1 MTDRKKLKQSISG
14 ANEIIVPAIEIK
26 QGKRQRIYSFA
37 IDGKLLPDITT
48 ISRVKRETDIAITGY
63 QRPEISPHVDEIRR
77 YLESD
82 GALLP
87 NALVV
92 AFNPEVKF
100 IPEENQYEENF
111 GLIGKLV
118 IPIEENQPDAE
129 KPGWIVD
136 GQQRSAAIR
145 EARIKGFNVCVIAFI
160 TKNTE
165 EQREQF
171 ILVNET
177 KPLPSLLIDELLPST
192 KVTLPKRL
200 NKRVLP
206 NRLIER
212 LNVDDDSPFMG
223 IIKTQTRSEGV
234 VSAGPLVTALS
245 GSITNGAL
253 YEFRD
258 PKTGDGDIE
267 KMLEVLKKYWSAVKE
282 TFPEAWGLPSRKS
295 RLMHGTGIRSMSFLM
310 DEILASQEKVNSST
324 EKFFFKE
331 LANISP
337 FCKWTGGSWKFSN
350 GEIRKWNEIQNMSKD
365 RDLVTRFLVREY
377 HKAKSINE
385 PSIRV
390 G

>member
-1 MTDRKKLKQSISG
+1 MSKTSG
-14 ANEIIVPAIEIK
+14 LNSAFNSEIVVPAIEIR
-26 QGKRQRIYSFA
+26 QGKKQKIYAFA
-37 IDGKLLPDITT
+37 IDGKMLPEITT
-48 ISRVKRETDIAITGY
+48 ISRVKRDENVSISGY

-77 YLESD
+77 YLESEN
-82 GALLP
+82 ALLP

-92 AFNPEVKF
+92 AFNPKVKF
-100 IPEENQYEENF
+100 LPGDINGDRKYGVTGQ
-111 GLIGKLV
+111 LV
-118 IPIEENQPDAE
+118 IPIEENQPDE
-129 KPGWIVD
+129 DKPGWIVD

-160 TKNTE
+160 TKDTE

-200 NKRVLP
+200 SRRVLP

-212 LNVDDDSPFMG
+212 LNSDDDSPFKE
-223 IIKTQTRSEGV
+223 IIKTQTRNDGV
-234 VSAGPLVTALS
+234 ISAGPLVTALS

-267 KMLEVLKKYWSAVKE
+267 KMLIVLKKYWSAVKE
-282 TFPEAWGLPSRKS
+282 TFPLAWGLPSRKS
-295 RLMHGTGIRSMSFLM
+295 RLMHGTGIRSMSFMM
-310 DEILASQEKVNSST
+310 DEILASVENIELVT
-324 EKFFFKE
+324 EQLFIDE
-331 LANISP
+331 LSLIAP
-337 FCKWTGGSWKFSN
+337 HCKWKTGTWKFSN
-350 GEIRKWNEIQNMSKD
+350 GETRKWNEIQNMSKD

-377 HKAKSINE
+377 HKSSK
-385 PSIRV
+385 
-390 G
+390 

>member
-1 MTDRKKLKQSISG
+1 MLSK
-14 ANEIIVPAIEIK
+14 EIVVPAIEIK
-26 QGKRQRIYSFA
+26 QGKKQKIYAFA
-37 IDGKLLPDITT
+37 IDGKLLPKITT
-48 ISRVKRETDIAITGY
+48 ISRVKRDENISITGY

-82 GALLP
+82 NPLLP

-92 AFNPEVKF
+92 AFNPIVKF
-100 IPEENQYEENF
+100 KPDNTQPGSAFGSIGQLVIPVEENQLDE
-111 GLIGKLV
+111 
-118 IPIEENQPDAE
+118 D

-145 EARIKGFNVCVIAFI
+145 NARVKGFNLCVIAFI
-160 TKNTE
+160 TSDVE

-192 KVTLPKRL
+192 QVTLPKRL
-200 NKRVLP
+200 SRRVLP

-212 LNVDDDSPFMG
+212 LNSDGDSPFKG
-223 IIKTQTRSEGV
+223 IIKTQTRNEGV

-258 PKTGDGDIE
+258 PQTGDGDVE
-267 KMLEVLKKYWSAVKE
+267 KMLLVLKHYWSAVKE
-282 TFPEAWGLPSRKS
+282 SFPKAWGLPSRKS

-310 DEILASQEKVNSST
+310 DEILASYSDISKVT
-324 EKFFFKE
+324 ETHFYE
-331 LANISP
+331 EIQTIVP
-337 FCKWTGGSWKFSN
+337 YCKWTTGTWKFSN
-350 GEIRKWNEIQNMSKD
+350 GESKKWNEIQNLSND
-365 RDLVTRFLVREY
+365 RDQVTRYLVRSY
-377 HKAKSINE
+377 HQNST
-385 PSIRV
+385 
-390 G
+390 

>member
-1 MTDRKKLKQSISG
+1 MKKIPQENPLLSE
-14 ANEIIVPAIEIK
+14 EIVVPAIEIK
-26 QGKRQRIYSFA
+26 QGKKQKIYAFA
-37 IDGKLLPDITT
+37 IDGKLLPTITT
-48 ISRVKRETDIAITGY
+48 ISRVKRDKNISITGY

-77 YLESD
+77 YLES
-82 GALLP
+82 GNPLLP

-92 AFNPEVKF
+92 AFNPKVKF
-100 IPEENQYEENF
+100 LHDNTQPGSAF
-111 GLIGKLV
+111 GSIGQLV
-118 IPIEENQPDAE
+118 IPIEENQLDEE

-145 EARIKGFNVCVIAFI
+145 EARIKGFNLCVIAFI
-160 TKNTE
+160 TQDVE

-200 NKRVLP
+200 SRRVLP

-212 LNVDDDSPFMG
+212 LNSDDDSPFKE
-223 IIKTQTRSEGV
+223 IIKTQTRNEGV

-258 PKTGDGDIE
+258 AKTGDGDIE
-267 KMLEVLKKYWSAVKE
+267 KMLILLKKYWSAVKE
-282 TFPEAWGLPSRKS
+282 TFPSAWGSPSRKS
-295 RLMHGTGIRSMSFLM
+295 RLMHGTGIRSMSFMM
-310 DEILASQEKVNSST
+310 DEILASVEDI
-324 EKFFFKE
+324 E
-331 LANISP
+331 LATEQLFIQELSHIAP
-337 FCKWTGGSWKFSN
+337 HCKWTSGTWKFSN
-350 GEIRKWNEIQNMSKD
+350 GDIRKWNEIQNMSKD

-377 HKAKSINE
+377 HKSSK
-385 PSIRV
+385 
-390 G
+390 